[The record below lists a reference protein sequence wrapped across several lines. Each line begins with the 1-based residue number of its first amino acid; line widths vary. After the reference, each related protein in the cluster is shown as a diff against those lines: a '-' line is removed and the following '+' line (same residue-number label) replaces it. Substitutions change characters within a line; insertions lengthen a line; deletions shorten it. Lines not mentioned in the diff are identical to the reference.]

1 MHKLLVINTAV
12 LLILGLFSGCLGE
25 FETIRKGDDYEL
37 KYQKALEYYE
47 NEEWFKAQQLLEQIL
62 PIYRGSDKIEKIY
75 YNYADTYFRMERY
88 VLSTY
93 YFKNF
98 TTTFPNSDK
107 TEDAS
112 FMSAYSNY
120 MLSPTFRLDQ
130 TNTEEAVDAF
140 QIFVNTYPSSS
151 RVSEVNQLID
161 DMRDK
166 MEEKAFAEADLY
178 FKLNDFKSANHTY
191 KNVVKVYPDA
201 EEVEHARF
209 MVIKS
214 SYKLAQNSIDFIKE
228 DRYKEAISAYN
239 TFLEKHPNSPL
250 KKEADQLYQASLE
263 KLEKL
268 NQ

>member
-1 MHKLLVINTAV
+1 MHKIPVLSAAV
-12 LLILGLFSGCLGE
+12 LLIIGLLSGCLGE

-47 NEEWFKAQQLLEQIL
+47 NEDWFKAQQLLEQIL
-62 PIYRGSDKIEKIY
+62 PVYRGSDKIEKIY
-75 YNYADTYFRMERY
+75 YSYADTYFKMGRY
-88 VLSTY
+88 VLGSY

-107 TEDAS
+107 AEDAA

-120 MLSPTFRLDQ
+120 MLSPNHRLDQ
-130 TNTEEAVDAF
+130 TYTEESIEDF
-140 QIFVNTYPSSS
+140 QIFVNTYPNSK
-151 RVSEVNQLID
+151 RVSEVNTLID

-166 MEEKAFAEADLY
+166 LEEKAFAEADLY

-201 EEVEHARF
+201 EKVEHARF

-214 SYKLAQNSIDFIKE
+214 SYRLALNSIDFVKE
-228 DRYKEAISAYN
+228 ERFNETISAYN
-239 TFLEKHPNSPL
+239 KFLEKHPNSSL
-250 KKEADQLYQASLE
+250 KKEADQLYQASLD
-263 KLEKL
+263 KIEKL